1 MCPFDYLLYAGV
13 VFAWSTSWYPLS
25 LQIGAGLCQLSN
37 PDWTHRAG
45 ACRLCDG
52 DFPVIALLIST
63 IFEGYV
69 WAPLSFVE
77 LALVMAGNVMMIRAR
92 D

>member
-1 MCPFDYLLYAGV
+1 MVAAF
-13 VFAWSTSWYPLS
+13 
-25 LQIGAGLCQLSN
+25 LSN
-37 PDWTHRAG
+37 WAQIPKHRVDGWSLSVVA
-45 ACRLCDG
+45 LCAFLLG
-52 DFPVIALLIST
+52 PVIALLIST

-69 WAPLSFVE
+69 WAPLSFVG

>member
-1 MCPFDYLLYAGV
+1 M
-13 VFAWSTSWYPLS
+13 
-25 LQIGAGLCQLSN
+25 I
-37 PDWTHRAG
+37 
-45 ACRLCDG
+45 
-52 DFPVIALLIST
+52 FPVIALLIST

-69 WAPLSFVE
+69 WAPLSFVG